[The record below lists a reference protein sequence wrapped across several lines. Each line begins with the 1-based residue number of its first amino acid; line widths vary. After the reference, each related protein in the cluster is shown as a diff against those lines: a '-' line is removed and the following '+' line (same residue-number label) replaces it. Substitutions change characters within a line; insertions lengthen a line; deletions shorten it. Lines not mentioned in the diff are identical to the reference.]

1 MARTFKFSFPLP
13 RRKSSSDKQFSP
25 QSQQTCSDE
34 ANEFPLTS
42 PGAKADEI
50 LGTSSPTI
58 TGLEQKPPWTNS
70 DRLPR
75 RPSFMS
81 VTISV
86 AGSDSVKGEDE
97 VRSRTSTPGDNAQS
111 RPPLPRDP
119 PSSPL
124 LGHSYAAASEDRKS
138 GSIMSSPRARYSPSS
153 SSLQSYYDP
162 AKSPLAVSQQTS
174 ASSARDM
181 ALRKG
186 LPTVSSPLARDESP
200 RTSPVEVDMRIDQEC
215 SEPAKRKPAYID
227 LSTLFPKPRLN
238 HPAIHSPHL
247 ITKEPSQMSLISRNH
262 KSTSGRPKWFGWE
275 RKRARPLDVHD
286 SQKLPSVPPP
296 VVEIAPFKVNVV
308 RPTKAANN
316 WFDGVEGGVGL
327 EVGLDSFSS
336 SSRQNDTVKPQS
348 PEPLPTSLKAGYEGL
363 SRDWQNRSRKSSLSN
378 FSQRSVPSQRTASL
392 RLDPNPTPF
401 HSQHGPL
408 PSNSEIQS
416 NRSTASRKSNLSS
429 HDRRD
434 TLSGMDLLNQSVLA
448 LSSSEDES
456 DGGTSNEVQVRRH
469 RIRDSIDRADKGE
482 EPVLSSAERVA
493 TLRPKPIVNVRTRRR
508 SRSSGSASE
517 VVPPVPALPIR
528 PILNPRVSS
537 MKWQEHTNIRQALD
551 QYADSGTIDF
561 EPPTRSRHGSLLK
574 PDIRG
579 SRIMAVTPE
588 EEKLLEGMRRKRASI
603 RQDNLQES
611 AFKVTSHPRE
621 ALVRPRTAGADSRA
635 PYFDTEVSKP
645 SPNVP
650 DDLARSLNAPY
661 AASADEPMRDV
672 DYPFP
677 QVPEIPVQ
685 LRDPNGSG
693 SPPKQSPSL
702 SFSASDLVPSTPRSR
717 RSPVTPPPGMAHLE
731 AYSGS
736 YAVSPS
742 RSTYPAKAKHERKR
756 TVSSS
761 VVVLDGAEQRA
772 QQLEEEDEIT
782 GWAMNRW

>member
-1 MARTFKFSFPLP
+1 
-13 RRKSSSDKQFSP
+13 
-25 QSQQTCSDE
+25 
-34 ANEFPLTS
+34 
-42 PGAKADEI
+42 
-50 LGTSSPTI
+50 
-58 TGLEQKPPWTNS
+58 
-70 DRLPR
+70 
-75 RPSFMS
+75 MS

-97 VRSRTSTPGDNAQS
+97 VRSRTSTPGDNAQT
-111 RPPLPRDP
+111 RPPLPQNQ

-124 LGHSYAAASEDRKS
+124 LGHSFTAATEDRKS

-153 SSLQSYYDP
+153 SSMQSYYDP

-186 LPTVSSPLARDESP
+186 LPTVSSPLARDESQ
-200 RTSPVEVDMRIDQEC
+200 RSSLVKVDSVIDQEC
-215 SEPAKRKPAYID
+215 SEPAKRKPPLID
-227 LSTLFPKPRLN
+227 LSTLFPKPQPTD
-238 HPAIHSPHL
+238 PAIHSPHL
-247 ITKEPSQMSLISRNH
+247 ITKTPSQMSLISSNH
-262 KSTSGRPKWFGWE
+262 KSTSGRPKWFGWD
-275 RKRARPLDVHD
+275 RKKTRPLDVHD
-286 SQKLPSVPPP
+286 SQKLPSISPPAD
-296 VVEIAPFKVNVV
+296 EMAPYKLHVV
-308 RPTKAANN
+308 RPIKAADN
-316 WFDGVEGGVGL
+316 WFDGAEGDVALDTFSLGPVE
-327 EVGLDSFSS
+327 
-336 SSRQNDTVKPQS
+336 NDTIRPQS
-348 PEPLPTSLKAGYEGL
+348 PEPLPSSLKAGYEDL

-378 FSQRSVPSQRTASL
+378 FSQRSVSSQCTASF

-401 HSQHGPL
+401 HPQHRPL
-408 PSNSEIQS
+408 PSNCEVRS
-416 NRSTASRKSNLSS
+416 NPSTASRKSGLSG

-456 DGGTSNEVQVRRH
+456 EESASREIQARRH

-482 EPVLSSAERVA
+482 EPILSSAERVT
-493 TLRPKPIVNVRTRRR
+493 TLRPKPVVNVRTRRR

-528 PILNPRVSS
+528 PTLSPRVSS
-537 MKWQEHTNIRQALD
+537 MKWQEHTNIRLALD
-551 QYADSGTIDF
+551 QYADSGTVDF
-561 EPPTRSRHGSLLK
+561 EPPTSSRLSSQLK
-574 PDIRG
+574 PDNSRA

-603 RQDNLQES
+603 RQDMLAEGS
-611 AFKVTSHPRE
+611 FKVTSHPKD
-621 ALVRPRTAGADSRA
+621 APVRPRTAGADGRA
-635 PYFDTEVSKP
+635 RYFDTEVPKP

-650 DDLARSLNAPY
+650 DDLARSLNVPY
-661 AASADEPMRDV
+661 AASADELMRDV

-717 RSPVTPPPGMAHLE
+717 RSPITPPPGMAHLE
-731 AYSGS
+731 AYSSS

-742 RSTYPAKAKHERKR
+742 RSTYQAKNKHERKR

>member
-13 RRKSSSDKQFSP
+13 RRKSSSDKQTTP
-25 QSQQTCSDE
+25 QTQRTYSDE
-34 ANEFPLTS
+34 TNDFPLTS

-50 LGTSSPTI
+50 LGTTSPTT
-58 TGLEQKPPWTNS
+58 TGLEEKPPWIKS

-86 AGSDSVKGEDE
+86 AGSDSVRGEDE

-111 RPPLPRDP
+111 RPPLPRNQ

-124 LGHSYAAASEDRKS
+124 LGHSFAAAAEDRKS
-138 GSIMSSPRARYSPSS
+138 GSIMSSPQARYSPSS
-153 SSLQSYYDP
+153 SSLHSYYDP
-162 AKSPLAVSQQTS
+162 AKSPLAISQQTS

-186 LPTVSSPLARDESP
+186 LPTVSSPLARDES
-200 RTSPVEVDMRIDQEC
+200 RQTSPVKVDSGINQEC
-215 SEPAKRKPAYID
+215 SERAKGKPPHID
-227 LSTLFPKPRLN
+227 LSTLFPKPRLTD
-238 HPAIHSPHL
+238 PAIHSPHL
-247 ITKEPSQMSLISRNH
+247 ITKTPSQMSLISSNH

-275 RKRARPLDVHD
+275 RKKTRPLDVHD
-286 SQKLPSVPPP
+286 SQKLPSIPPP
-296 VVEIAPFKVNVV
+296 VDEMAPYKVHIV
-308 RPTKAANN
+308 RPVKAAHN
-316 WFDGVEGGVGL
+316 WFDGVEGDVA
-327 EVGLDSFSS
+327 LDSFSLAPGE
-336 SSRQNDTVKPQS
+336 NDTIRPQS
-348 PEPLPTSLKAGYEGL
+348 PEPLPASLKAGYEDL

-378 FSQRSVPSQRTASL
+378 FSQRSVPSQRTASF

-401 HSQHGPL
+401 HPHHGPL
-408 PSNSEIQS
+408 PLNYEI
-416 NRSTASRKSNLSS
+416 RSTPSTTSRKSVLSS
-429 HDRRD
+429 RDRRD
-434 TLSGMDLLNQSVLA
+434 TLSGIDLSNQSVLA

-456 DGGTSNEVQVRRH
+456 EESASNEVHVRRH

-493 TLRPKPIVNVRTRRR
+493 TLRPKPVVNIRTRRR

-528 PILNPRVSS
+528 PTLSPRVSS
-537 MKWQEHTNIRQALD
+537 MKWQEHTNIRLALD
-551 QYADSGTIDF
+551 QYADSGTVDF
-561 EPPTRSRHGSLLK
+561 EPPTRILHSSQHK
-574 PDIRG
+574 PDSRV

-603 RQDNLQES
+603 RQDRLPEGS
-611 AFKVTSHPRE
+611 SRATSHPRDVP
-621 ALVRPRTAGADSRA
+621 ARPRTAGADGRA
-635 PYFDTEVSKP
+635 RYFDTEVSKP
-645 SPNVP
+645 FPNVP
-650 DDLARSLNAPY
+650 DDLARSLNVPY
-661 AASADEPMRDV
+661 AAAANESVRDAD
-672 DYPFP
+672 YAFP

-685 LRDPNGSG
+685 LRDPNSSD
-693 SPPKQSPSL
+693 SPPKESPSL

-717 RSPVTPPPGMAHLE
+717 RSPVTPPPGIGHLE
-731 AYSGS
+731 AHSGS

-742 RSTYPAKAKHERKR
+742 RSTYPAKMKHERKR